1 MTRKNAKNLLFY
13 MKKLFARPVGALSL
27 LLIGSA
33 WLATLGNLP
42 LWRELGRLGQLQSAP
57 DWLLAVGLGLVIFS
71 TTVLLGA
78 LLAWRRSVKP
88 LLTLLL
94 LLAAFASYY
103 EWQFGVV
110 IDPSMVTNV
119 LQTDVREARDVLSWQ
134 LAAFVL
140 GLAILPALWLWRQP
154 VAPAPSCWKALGQRL
169 ALMGLAAGLLLVSV
183 LAMYQPLASLMR
195 NHTQVRYMMNPLN
208 SLWAS
213 GAVAAR
219 HFQKPKQ
226 LQPIGLDAVW
236 TGQVGAKPKILLL
249 VVGETAR
256 AANFQLNG
264 YARATNPLL
273 LKRPDVV
280 SFSQVA
286 SCGTSTAA
294 SLPCMFAKEGRS
306 DYQSGSYEENL
317 LDVLQRAGLAV
328 LWIDNQSGCKGVCE
342 RVPHTSTTAL
352 KEPAYC
358 AGGECMDAIMLSRLD
373 AEIAQLPAERRA
385 KGVVVVLHQMG
396 SHGPAYFK
404 RSPPAQKVFQPEC
417 SSNTLQ
423 DCQQQTIVNA
433 YDNSIVYTDFV
444 LNESIKWLQSHAETA
459 RGALL
464 YVSDHGE
471 SLGEN
476 NLYLH
481 GLPYAVAPEYQ
492 KHVPWITWQSPDF
505 GISSTCLQAHKN
517 QALSH
522 DNLFHSVLGLMDVRT
537 DLYQKPLDFYAE
549 CREKIPN

>member
-1 MTRKNAKNLLFY
+1 
-13 MKKLFARPVGALSL
+13 MKKLLTRPLGALSL
-27 LLIGSA
+27 WMVGCA

-42 LWRELGRLGQLQSAP
+42 LWRELGRLGQWQSATT
-57 DWLLAVGLGLVIFS
+57 WVLTLGLAVVIFS
-71 TTVLLGA
+71 STALLGV

-88 LLTLLL
+88 LLSLLL

-140 GLAILPALWLWRQP
+140 GLAILPAVWLWRQP
-154 VAPAPSCWKALGQRL
+154 VAPAPSWGKALLQRL
-169 ALMGLAAGLLLVSV
+169 GLLLAALALLLGSV

-226 LQPIGLDAVW
+226 LQAIGLDAVW

-273 LKRPDVV
+273 LKRADVI
-280 SFSQVA
+280 SFSEVA
-286 SCGTSTAA
+286 ACGTSTAA

-328 LWIDNQSGCKGVCE
+328 LWIDNQSGCKGVCD

-352 KEPAYC
+352 KDPAYC
-358 AGGECMDAIMLSRLD
+358 AGGECMDAIMVSRLD
-373 AEIAQLPAERRA
+373 AEIAKLPAARRA
-385 KGVVVVLHQMG
+385 KGVVVLLHQMG

-404 RSPPAQKVFQPEC
+404 RSPPAQKHFAPEC
-417 SSNTLQ
+417 RSNTLQ
-423 DCQQQTIVNA
+423 DCPRQNLLNA

-444 LNESIKWLQSHAETA
+444 LNESIQWLESHAATA

-481 GLPYAVAPEYQ
+481 GLPYAVAPKYQ
-492 KHVPWITWQSPDF
+492 KHVPWIAWHAPDF
-505 GISSTCLQAHKN
+505 GVQTACLQARKK
-517 QALSH
+517 QSLSH
-522 DNLFHSVLGLMDVRT
+522 DNLFHTVLGMMQVQT
-537 DLYQKPLDFYAE
+537 VLYQPALDAYSA
-549 CREKIPN
+549 CS

>member
-1 MTRKNAKNLLFY
+1 
-13 MKKLFARPVGALSL
+13 MKKLLTRPLGALSL
-27 LLIGSA
+27 WMVGCA

-42 LWRELGRLGQLQSAP
+42 LWRELGRLGQWQSATT
-57 DWLLAVGLGLVIFS
+57 WVLTLGLAVVIFS
-71 TTVLLGA
+71 STALLGV

-88 LLTLLL
+88 LLSLLL

-134 LAAFVL
+134 LAVFVL
-140 GLAILPALWLWRQP
+140 GLAILPAVWLWRQP
-154 VAPAPSCWKALGQRL
+154 VAPAPSWGKALLQRL
-169 ALMGLAAGLLLVSV
+169 GLLLAALALLFGSV

-226 LQPIGLDAVW
+226 LQAIGLDAVW

-273 LKRPDVV
+273 LKRADVI
-280 SFSQVA
+280 SFSEVA
-286 SCGTSTAA
+286 ACGTSTAA

-328 LWIDNQSGCKGVCE
+328 LWIDNQSGCKGVCD

-352 KEPAYC
+352 KDPAYC
-358 AGGECMDAIMLSRLD
+358 AGGECMDAIMVSRLD
-373 AEIAQLPAERRA
+373 AEIAKLPAARRA

-404 RSPPAQKVFQPEC
+404 RSPPAQKHFAPEC
-417 SSNTLQ
+417 RSNTLQ
-423 DCQQQTIVNA
+423 DCPRQNLLNA

-444 LNESIKWLQSHAETA
+444 LNESIQWLESHAATA

-481 GLPYAVAPEYQ
+481 GLPYAVAPKYQ
-492 KHVPWITWQSPDF
+492 KHVPWIAWQAPDF
-505 GISSTCLQAHKN
+505 GVQTACLQARKK
-517 QALSH
+517 QSLSH
-522 DNLFHSVLGLMDVRT
+522 DNLFHTVLGMMQVQT
-537 DLYQKPLDFYAE
+537 VLYQPALDAYSA
-549 CREKIPN
+549 CS

>member
-119 LQTDVREARDVLSWQ
+119 LQTDVREARDVLSVN
-134 LAAFVL
+134 LFLFVL

-492 KHVPWITWQSPDF
+492 KHVPWIAWQAPDF

-522 DNLFHSVLGLMDVRT
+522 DNLFHSVLGLMQVST
-537 DLYQKPLDFYAE
+537 DLYQKRLDAYAGCHQKSE
-549 CREKIPN
+549 

>member
-1 MTRKNAKNLLFY
+1 
-13 MKKLFARPVGALSL
+13 MKKLLTRPLGALSL
-27 LLIGSA
+27 WMVGCA

-42 LWRELGRLGQLQSAP
+42 LWRELGRLGQWQSATT
-57 DWLLAVGLGLVIFS
+57 WVLTLGLAVVIFS
-71 TTVLLGA
+71 STALLGV

-88 LLTLLL
+88 LLSLLL

-140 GLAILPALWLWRQP
+140 GLAILPAVWLWRQP
-154 VAPAPSCWKALGQRL
+154 VAPAPSWGKALLQRL
-169 ALMGLAAGLLLVSV
+169 GLLLAALALLLGSV

-273 LKRPDVV
+273 LKRADVI
-280 SFSQVA
+280 SFSEVA
-286 SCGTSTAA
+286 ACGTSTAA

-328 LWIDNQSGCKGVCE
+328 LWIDNQSGCKGVCD

-352 KEPAYC
+352 KDPAYC
-358 AGGECMDAIMLSRLD
+358 AGGECMDAIMVSRLD
-373 AEIAQLPAERRA
+373 VEIAKLPAARRA

-404 RSPPAQKVFQPEC
+404 RSPPAQKHFAPEC
-417 SSNTLQ
+417 RSNTLQ
-423 DCQQQTIVNA
+423 DCPRQNLLNA

-444 LNESIKWLQSHAETA
+444 LNESIQWLESHAATA

-481 GLPYAVAPEYQ
+481 GLPYAVAPKYQ
-492 KHVPWITWQSPDF
+492 KHVPWIAWQAPDF
-505 GISSTCLQAHKN
+505 GVQTACLQARKK
-517 QALSH
+517 QSLSH
-522 DNLFHSVLGLMDVRT
+522 DNLFHTVLGMMQVKT
-537 DLYQKPLDFYAE
+537 EVYQPALDAYLA
-549 CREKIPN
+549 CS

>member
-1 MTRKNAKNLLFY
+1 
-13 MKKLFARPVGALSL
+13 MKKLLTRPLGALSL
-27 LLIGSA
+27 WMVGCA

-42 LWRELGRLGQLQSAP
+42 LWREMGRLGQWQSATT
-57 DWLLAVGLGLVIFS
+57 WVLTLGLAVVIFS
-71 TTVLLGA
+71 STALLGV

-88 LLTLLL
+88 LLSLLL

-140 GLAILPALWLWRQP
+140 GLAILPAVWLWRQP
-154 VAPAPSCWKALGQRL
+154 VAPAPSWGKALLQRL
-169 ALMGLAAGLLLVSV
+169 GLLLAALALLLGSV

-226 LQPIGLDAVW
+226 LQAIGLDAVW

-273 LKRPDVV
+273 LKRADVI
-280 SFSQVA
+280 SFSEVA
-286 SCGTSTAA
+286 ACGTSTAA

-328 LWIDNQSGCKGVCE
+328 LWIDNQSGCKGVCA
-342 RVPHTSTTAL
+342 RIPSADAQAIAT
-352 KEPAYC
+352 PAQRQPWC
-358 AGGECMDAIMLSRLD
+358 REGECLDRLMLDELDGELAAIP
-373 AEIAQLPAERRA
+373 AAQRQQ
-385 KGVVVVLHQMG
+385 GVVLVLHQMG
-396 SHGPAYFK
+396 SHGPAYYR
-404 RSPPAQKVFQPEC
+404 RSAPDSKHFGPEC
-417 SSNTLQ
+417 ATHVTSDCEQQ
-423 DCQQQTIVNA
+423 DLVNV
-433 YDNSIVYTDFV
+433 YDNSIVETDAF
-444 LNESIKWLQSHAETA
+444 LAQTIAWLRTQERDFAPA
-459 RGALL
+459 ML
-464 YVSDHGE
+464 YVGDHGE

-476 NLYLH
+476 GLYLH
-481 GLPYAVAPEYQ
+481 GLPYRIAPQAQ
-492 KHVPWITWQSPDF
+492 KHVPWVLWPGT
-505 GISSTCLQAHKN
+505 LQARTGWREDCARTQLN
-517 QALSH
+517 QPLTH
-522 DNLFHSVLGLMDVRT
+522 DAYFHTVLGMLDIASPY
-537 DLYQKPLDFYAE
+537 YQRPLDAMAG
-549 CREKIPN
+549 CRAS

>member
-1 MTRKNAKNLLFY
+1 
-13 MKKLFARPVGALSL
+13 MKKLLTRPLGALSL
-27 LLIGSA
+27 WMVGCA

-42 LWRELGRLGQLQSAP
+42 LWRELGRLGQWQSATT
-57 DWLLAVGLGLVIFS
+57 WVLTLGLAVVIFS
-71 TTVLLGA
+71 STALLGV

-88 LLTLLL
+88 LLSLLL

-140 GLAILPALWLWRQP
+140 GLAILPAVWLWRQP
-154 VAPAPSCWKALGQRL
+154 VAPAPSWGKALLQRL
-169 ALMGLAAGLLLVSV
+169 GLLLAALALLLGSV

-226 LQPIGLDAVW
+226 LQAIGLDAVW

-273 LKRPDVV
+273 LKRADVI
-280 SFSQVA
+280 SFSEVA
-286 SCGTSTAA
+286 ACGTSTAA

-328 LWIDNQSGCKGVCE
+328 LWIDNQSGCKGVCD

-352 KEPAYC
+352 KDPAYC
-358 AGGECMDAIMLSRLD
+358 AGGECMDAIMVSRLD
-373 AEIAQLPAERRA
+373 AEIAKLPVARRA

-404 RSPPAQKVFQPEC
+404 RSPPAQKHFAPEC
-417 SSNTLQ
+417 RSNTLQ
-423 DCQQQTIVNA
+423 DCPRQNLLNA

-444 LNESIKWLQSHAETA
+444 LNESIQWLESHAATA

-481 GLPYAVAPEYQ
+481 GLPYAVAPKYQ
-492 KHVPWITWQSPDF
+492 KHVPWIAWHAPDF
-505 GISSTCLQAHKN
+505 GVQTACLQARKK
-517 QALSH
+517 QSLSH
-522 DNLFHSVLGLMDVRT
+522 DNLFHTVLGMMQVQT
-537 DLYQKPLDFYAE
+537 VLYQPALDAYSA
-549 CREKIPN
+549 CS

>member
-522 DNLFHSVLGLMDVRT
+522 DNLFHSVLGLMQVST
-537 DLYQKPLDFYAE
+537 DLYQKRLDAYAGCHQKSE
-549 CREKIPN
+549 

>member
-1 MTRKNAKNLLFY
+1 
-13 MKKLFARPVGALSL
+13 MKKIFAHPLGALSL
-27 LLIGSA
+27 WSMGSA
-33 WLATLGNLP
+33 WLASLGNIP
-42 LWRELGRLGQLQSAP
+42 LWRELGRLGQLQNAAG
-57 DWLLAVGLGLVIFS
+57 WGLALGLGAIIFS
-71 TTVLLGA
+71 ATLLLGA
-78 LLAWRRSVKP
+78 LLAWRHTVKP

-134 LAAFVL
+134 LVAFVL
-140 GLAILPALWLWRQP
+140 CLALLPALWLWRQP
-154 VAPAPSCWKALGQRL
+154 VVVASNWGKAIVQRL
-169 ALMGLAAGLLLVSV
+169 GLLLAALALLVGSV
-183 LAMYQPLASLMR
+183 LAIYQPLASLMR
-195 NHTQVRYMMNPLN
+195 NHTQVRYLMNPLN

-226 LQPIGLDAVW
+226 LQTIGLDAKWV
-236 TGQVGAKPKILLL
+236 GQAGAKPKILLL

-256 AANFQLNG
+256 SANFQLNG

-273 LKRPDVV
+273 AQRGDVI
-280 SFSQVA
+280 SFSDAA

-294 SLPCMFAKEGRS
+294 SLPCMFAKEGRA

-328 LWIDNQSGCKGVCE
+328 LWIDNQSGCKGVCD
-342 RVPHTSTTAL
+342 RVPNISTTAA
-352 KEPAYC
+352 KDSAYC
-358 AGGECMDAIMLSRLD
+358 AGGECMDAIMISHLD
-373 AEIAQLPAERRA
+373 AEIAKLPPERRA
-385 KGVVVVLHQMG
+385 KGIVVVLHQMG

-404 RSPPAQKVFQPEC
+404 RSPAAQKSFTPEC
-417 SSNTLQ
+417 KSNTLQ
-423 DCQQQTIVNA
+423 DCPREHIVNA

-444 LNESIKWLQSHAETA
+444 LDEGIKWLEKRSDTA
-459 RGALL
+459 RSALL

-481 GLPYAVAPEYQ
+481 GLPYAVAPDFQ
-492 KHVPWITWQSPDF
+492 KKVPWLAWFAPDF
-505 GISSTCLQAHKN
+505 GVNTACLAARKHQAI
-517 QALSH
+517 SH
-522 DNLFHSVLGLMDVRT
+522 DDLFHTVLGMMQVQT
-537 DLYQKPLDFYAE
+537 ALYQPALDAYAS
-549 CREKIPN
+549 CTKHL

>member
-119 LQTDVREARDVLSWQ
+119 LQTDVREARDVLSVN
-134 LAAFVL
+134 LFLFVL

-213 GAVAAR
+213 GAVAVR

-522 DNLFHSVLGLMDVRT
+522 DNLFHSVLGLMQVST
-537 DLYQKPLDFYAE
+537 DLYQKRLDAYAGCHQKSE
-549 CREKIPN
+549 

>member
-1 MTRKNAKNLLFY
+1 
-13 MKKLFARPVGALSL
+13 MKKLLTRPLGALSL
-27 LLIGSA
+27 WMVGCA

-42 LWRELGRLGQLQSAP
+42 LWRELGRLGQWQSATT
-57 DWLLAVGLGLVIFS
+57 WVLTLGLAVVIFS
-71 TTVLLGA
+71 STALLGV

-88 LLTLLL
+88 LLSLLL

-140 GLAILPALWLWRQP
+140 GLAILPAVWLWRQP
-154 VAPAPSCWKALGQRL
+154 VAPAPSWGKALLQRL
-169 ALMGLAAGLLLVSV
+169 GLLLAALALLLGSV

-226 LQPIGLDAVW
+226 LQAIGLDAVW

-273 LKRPDVV
+273 LKRADVI
-280 SFSQVA
+280 SFSEVA
-286 SCGTSTAA
+286 ACGTSTAA

-328 LWIDNQSGCKGVCE
+328 LWIDNQSGCKGVCD

-352 KEPAYC
+352 KDPAYC
-358 AGGECMDAIMLSRLD
+358 AGGECMDAIMVSRLD
-373 AEIAQLPAERRA
+373 VEIAKLPAARRA

-404 RSPPAQKVFQPEC
+404 RSPPAQKHFAPEC
-417 SSNTLQ
+417 RSNTLQ
-423 DCQQQTIVNA
+423 DCPRQNLLNA

-444 LNESIKWLQSHAETA
+444 LNESIQWLESHAETA

-481 GLPYAVAPEYQ
+481 GLPYAVAPKYQ
-492 KHVPWITWQSPDF
+492 KHVPWIAWHAPDF
-505 GISSTCLQAHKN
+505 GVQTACLQARKK
-517 QALSH
+517 QSLSH
-522 DNLFHSVLGLMDVRT
+522 DNLFHTVLGMMQVKT
-537 DLYQKPLDFYAE
+537 EVYQPALDAYLA
-549 CREKIPN
+549 CS

>member
-1 MTRKNAKNLLFY
+1 
-13 MKKLFARPVGALSL
+13 MKKLLTRPLGALSL
-27 LLIGSA
+27 WMVGCA

-42 LWRELGRLGQLQSAP
+42 LWRELGRLGQWQSATT
-57 DWLLAVGLGLVIFS
+57 WVLTLGLAVVIFS
-71 TTVLLGA
+71 STALLGV

-88 LLTLLL
+88 LLSLLL

-140 GLAILPALWLWRQP
+140 GLAILPAVWLWRQP
-154 VAPAPSCWKALGQRL
+154 VAPAPSWGKALLQRL
-169 ALMGLAAGLLLVSV
+169 GLLLAALALLLGSV

-226 LQPIGLDAVW
+226 LQAIGLDAVW

-273 LKRPDVV
+273 LKRADVI
-280 SFSQVA
+280 SFSEVA
-286 SCGTSTAA
+286 ACGTSTAA

-328 LWIDNQSGCKGVCE
+328 LWIDNQSGCKGVCD

-352 KEPAYC
+352 KDPAYC
-358 AGGECMDAIMLSRLD
+358 AGGECMDAIMVSRLD
-373 AEIAQLPAERRA
+373 AEIAKLPAARRA

-404 RSPPAQKVFQPEC
+404 RSPPAQKHFAPEC
-417 SSNTLQ
+417 RSNTLQ
-423 DCQQQTIVNA
+423 DCPRQNLLNA

-444 LNESIKWLQSHAETA
+444 LNESIQWLESHAATA

-481 GLPYAVAPEYQ
+481 GLPYAVAPKYQ
-492 KHVPWITWQSPDF
+492 KHVPWIAWQAPDF
-505 GISSTCLQAHKN
+505 GVQTACLQARKK
-517 QALSH
+517 QSLSH
-522 DNLFHSVLGLMDVRT
+522 DNLFHTVLGMMQVKT
-537 DLYQKPLDFYAE
+537 EVYQPALDAYSA
-549 CREKIPN
+549 CS

>member
-1 MTRKNAKNLLFY
+1 
-13 MKKLFARPVGALSL
+13 MKKLLTRPLGALSL
-27 LLIGSA
+27 WMVGCA

-42 LWRELGRLGQLQSAP
+42 LWRELGRLGQWQSATT
-57 DWLLAVGLGLVIFS
+57 WVLTLGLAVVIFS
-71 TTVLLGA
+71 STALLGV

-88 LLTLLL
+88 LLSLLL

-140 GLAILPALWLWRQP
+140 GLAILPAVWLWRQP
-154 VAPAPSCWKALGQRL
+154 VAPAPSWGKALLQRL
-169 ALMGLAAGLLLVSV
+169 GLLLAALALLFGSV

-226 LQPIGLDAVW
+226 LQLIGLDAVW

-273 LKRPDVV
+273 LKRADVI
-280 SFSQVA
+280 SFSEVA
-286 SCGTSTAA
+286 ACGTSTAA

-373 AEIAQLPAERRA
+373 AEITQLPAERRA

-522 DNLFHSVLGLMDVRT
+522 DNLFHSVLGLMQVST
-537 DLYQKPLDFYAE
+537 DLYQKRLDAYAGCHQKSE
-549 CREKIPN
+549 